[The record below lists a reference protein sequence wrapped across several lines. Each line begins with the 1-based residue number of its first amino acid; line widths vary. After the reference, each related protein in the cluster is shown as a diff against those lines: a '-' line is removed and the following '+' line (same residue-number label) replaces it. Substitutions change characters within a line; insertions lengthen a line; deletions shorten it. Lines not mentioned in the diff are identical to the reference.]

1 MNFKY
6 SRYLVMQKIYSGLIL
21 LLFVG
26 ISQAV
31 ANPQLDEQLFA
42 SIKARNLQAVVKLVE
57 SGADVN
63 ARNAF
68 GYTPLMFTMDVDVAS
83 YLINKGARV
92 NDEMANGENAIL
104 MNSDYGTKPMVAL
117 LVESGA
123 NIESVTRVGFA
134 GMTPIMR
141 ACENSN
147 YDSVVYLANKGAN
160 VNHET
165 KDGNTALM
173 LCIVSTATTLKDV
186 RGQKNELYDAK
197 MAAALD
203 AIKSLVEHGAKLD
216 AHRVNLLNGT
226 KSITP
231 LGIAIQLRKQEIIDY
246 LRKLNAPDT

>member
-1 MNFKY
+1 MPKN
-6 SRYLVMQKIYSGLIL
+6 YLYVLIIFFL
-21 LLFVG
+21 G
-26 ISQAV
+26 ATQAV
-31 ANPQLDEQLFA
+31 ANPQLDEQMFS
-42 SIKARNLQAVVKLVE
+42 SIKERNLQAVIKLIE

-63 ARNAF
+63 ARNVF
-68 GYTPLMFTMDVDVAS
+68 GYTPLMFSDDVEIAG
-83 YLINKGARV
+83 YLIKKGARV

-123 NIESVTRVGFA
+123 NIESISRVGYV

-141 ACENSN
+141 ACESSK
-147 YDSVVYLANKGAN
+147 YDSVMYLANKGAN

-173 LCIVSTATTLKDV
+173 LCIVSTATILKEI
-186 RGQKNELYDAK
+186 RGQKNDLYDSKIAT
-197 MAAALD
+197 ALD

-216 AHRVNLLNGT
+216 AHRVNLFNGT

-231 LGIAIQLRKQEIIDY
+231 LGIAIQLRKQEIVDY
-246 LRKLNAPDT
+246 LRKLNAPET